1 MQSFFEIVYEPVPN
15 RARAGIVKSSLQLPD
30 DRLYVSA
37 NDNQKTK
44 NIIGEKK
51 MIMKTGAAVSVLFLV
66 GCSAISTTPEGRSV
80 ELLTE
85 KPTGN
90 CKPLGDVV
98 GSQGNWFTGDYTSNK
113 NLLIGARNDLRNKA
127 SKMGGNY
134 VWVQDSSNTNAW
146 GSKGTSN
153 TTVLGVVYRCE

>member
-1 MQSFFEIVYEPVPN
+1 MV
-15 RARAGIVKSSLQLPD
+15 A
-30 DRLYVSA
+30 
-37 NDNQKTK
+37 
-44 NIIGEKK
+44 K
-51 MIMKTGAAVSVLFLV
+51 MTAALSVLLLV
-66 GCSAISTTPEGRSV
+66 GCSAISMTPEGRSV
-80 ELLTE
+80 ELVTE
-85 KPTGN
+85 KPVGN

-127 SKMGGNY
+127 AEMGGNF

-146 GSKGTSN
+146 RSKGTSN

>member
-1 MQSFFEIVYEPVPN
+1 MV
-15 RARAGIVKSSLQLPD
+15 A
-30 DRLYVSA
+30 
-37 NDNQKTK
+37 
-44 NIIGEKK
+44 K
-51 MIMKTGAAVSVLFLV
+51 MTAALAVLLLV
-66 GCSAISTTPEGRSV
+66 GCSAISTTPEGKSV
-80 ELLTE
+80 ELVTV
-85 KPTGN
+85 KPPGN
-90 CKPLGDVV
+90 CQQLGDVV

-127 SKMGGNY
+127 AEMGGNF

>member
-1 MQSFFEIVYEPVPN
+1 MIAKSNVALPV
-15 RARAGIVKSSLQLPD
+15 VL
-30 DRLYVSA
+30 SA
-37 NDNQKTK
+37 L
-44 NIIGEKK
+44 
-51 MIMKTGAAVSVLFLV
+51 LF
-66 GCSAISTTPEGRSV
+66 GCSAVPTTPGGKTV
-80 ELLTE
+80 ELVTE
-85 KPTGN
+85 KPAGN
-90 CKPLGDVV
+90 CKPLGDAV

-127 SKMGGNY
+127 AKMGGNY

>member
-1 MQSFFEIVYEPVPN
+1 MV
-15 RARAGIVKSSLQLPD
+15 A
-30 DRLYVSA
+30 
-37 NDNQKTK
+37 
-44 NIIGEKK
+44 K
-51 MIMKTGAAVSVLFLV
+51 MTAALAVLLLV
-66 GCSAISTTPEGRSV
+66 GCSAISTTPEGKSV
-80 ELLTE
+80 ELVTV
-85 KPTGN
+85 KPPGN

-98 GSQGNWFTGDYTSNK
+98 ASHGNWFTGDYTSNK

-127 SKMGGNY
+127 AEMGGNY

>member
-1 MQSFFEIVYEPVPN
+1 MIAKSNVALPV
-15 RARAGIVKSSLQLPD
+15 VL
-30 DRLYVSA
+30 
-37 NDNQKTK
+37 
-44 NIIGEKK
+44 
-51 MIMKTGAAVSVLFLV
+51 SVLLF
-66 GCSAISTTPEGRSV
+66 GCSAIPTTPVGQTV
-80 ELLTE
+80 ELVTE
-85 KPTGN
+85 KPPGS
-90 CKPLGDVV
+90 CKPLGDAV

-127 SKMGGNY
+127 AKMGGNY